1 MDTST
6 LNPSAGGGNMALQP
20 GLRPGGG
27 AAMTDGADSAPL
39 LLALSRGDRAAA
51 ERLIETSYR
60 QIYAALFRLCGGD
73 AELAA
78 DLTQETYRKAWQA
91 LPRFEGRA
99 QLSTWLYRIA
109 YNTFLHHLR
118 RPRPLQELSDETA
131 ERLADPEPDAAET
144 LAGSDEAARLR
155 RAVMK
160 LPEDLRF
167 TVSAHF
173 WSELPVS
180 EVARL
185 EHITP
190 VAVRKRLKRAF
201 AALRLALEEPTP

>member
-1 MDTST
+1 MEAST
-6 LNPSAGGGNMALQP
+6 PDRSLASP
-20 GLRPGGG
+20 GIGLG
-27 AAMTDGADSAPL
+27 AAAMSDHADAAPL
-39 LLALSRGDRAAA
+39 LLALSRGDRSAA
-51 ERLIETSYR
+51 ERLVESSYR
-60 QIYAALFRLCGGD
+60 QIYAALFRMCGGD

-78 DLTQETYRKAWQA
+78 DLTQETYRKAWEA

-99 QLSTWLYRIA
+99 QLTTWLYRIA
-109 YNTFLHHLR
+109 YNTFLHHVR
-118 RPRPLQELSDETA
+118 RPRLLHELTDETA
-131 ERLADPEPDAAET
+131 ERLADPAPAVADT
-144 LAGSDEAARLR
+144 LAEGDEADRLR
-155 RAVMK
+155 RAVLA

-185 EHITP
+185 EKITP

-201 AALRLALEEPTP
+201 AALRLALEEPSS

>member
-6 LNPSAGGGNMALQP
+6 HGGSVASGT
-20 GLRPGGG
+20 GISPGGG
-27 AAMTDGADSAPL
+27 AAMSEGADSAPL
-39 LLALSRGDRAAA
+39 LLALSRGERAAA
-51 ERLIETSYR
+51 ERLIESSYR
-60 QIYAALFRLCGGD
+60 QIYAALFRMCGGD

-78 DLTQETYRKAWQA
+78 DLTQETYRKAWEA

-99 QLSTWLYRIA
+99 QLTTWLYRIA
-109 YNTFLHHLR
+109 YNTFLHHVR
-118 RPRPLQELSDETA
+118 RPRPLQELTDETA
-131 ERLADPEPDAAET
+131 ERLADPEPDAATT
-144 LAGSDEAARLR
+144 LAGSDEAERLR
-155 RAVMK
+155 RAVLK

-185 EHITP
+185 ENITP
-190 VAVRKRLKRAF
+190 VAIRKRLKRAF
-201 AALRLALEEPTP
+201 AALRLALEEPTS

>member
-1 MDTST
+1 MQ
-6 LNPSAGGGNMALQP
+6 GGSVALTP
-20 GLRPGGG
+20 GIPGGG
-27 AAMTDGADSAPL
+27 AMSEGDSAPL

-51 ERLIETSYR
+51 ERLVESSYR
-60 QIYAALFRLCGGD
+60 QIYAALFRMCGGD

-78 DLTQETYRKAWQA
+78 DLTQETYRKAWEA

-99 QLSTWLYRIA
+99 QLTTWLYRIA
-109 YNTFLHHLR
+109 YNTFLHHVR
-118 RPRPLQELSDETA
+118 RPRLMQELSDEKAAT
-131 ERLADPEPDAAET
+131 LMDPDPDAGET
-144 LAGSDEAARLR
+144 YAAADEAERLR
-155 RAVMK
+155 RAVLK

-185 EHITP
+185 EEITP

-201 AALRLALEEPTP
+201 AALRLALEEPQS